1 MVAFNFQ
8 KHFAILVEKGMKC
21 QTIRESPRGAM
32 TGKRLQ
38 LYYGQRTK
46 QCQKL
51 MDAVCK
57 STPSIILRQN
67 QAATTSGA
75 IGDLDA
81 FARKDGFIDYADMWK
96 FFEPRADE
104 SGEFHGW
111 LIEW

>member
-1 MVAFNFQ
+1 MVAINFK
-8 KHFAILVEKGMKC
+8 KHFAILVEKGIKR
-21 QTIRESPRGAM
+21 QTIRENTKASS
-32 TGKRLQ
+32 GKLLQ

-46 QCQKL
+46 QCRKL

-57 STPSIILRQN
+57 STRSVILRQN

-75 IGDLDA
+75 ISDLNA
-81 FARKDGFIDYADMWK
+81 FARKDGFKDYEEMWN

-104 SGEFHGW
+104 CGEFHGW